1 MKQSSIERVFAGIVN
16 LGTEWILW
24 LLVTLSLV
32 GLAIIV
38 ERIIYFTGSRGDMKL
53 LTQEVKTLM
62 NKQRFQELRLRL
74 ADWRSPAALVA
85 AAALDGNDA
94 EESSELMLGA
104 AEQVRL
110 DMERFLA
117 FLSTVGSNAPFVGL
131 LGTVIGIV
139 KAFQELDH
147 SGGALTDGLMSDI
160 GEALIATA
168 VGLLVALPAIAAFN
182 VFRRVIQ
189 SRMAETEV
197 MRHLVVAKLK
207 AQAEQS

>member
-1 MKQSSIERVFAGIVN
+1 MRETDMNQTNIERVLTGIVN

-38 ERIIYFTGSRGDMKL
+38 ERIVYFVGSRGDMKG

-62 NKQRFQELRLRL
+62 HKQRLQELRLRL
-74 ADWRSPAALVA
+74 AELRSPAAAVA

-94 EESSELMLGA
+94 EESNELMLGA

-189 SRMAETEV
+189 ARMAET
-197 MRHLVVAKLK
+197 
-207 AQAEQS
+207 

>member
-1 MKQSSIERVFAGIVN
+1 MKQSNIERVLAGIVN

-38 ERIIYFTGSRGDMKL
+38 ERMIYFLGSRGDMKVI
-53 LTQEVKTLM
+53 THEVKTLM
-62 NKQRFQELRLRL
+62 GKQRFQELRLRL

-85 AAALDGNDA
+85 AAALDGNDV

-104 AEQVRL
+104 AEQARL

-182 VFRRVIQ
+182 IFRRVIQ
-189 SRMAETEV
+189 ARMAETEV

-207 AQAEQS
+207 SQAEHA

>member
-1 MKQSSIERVFAGIVN
+1 MKQSSIERVLAGIVN
-16 LGTEWILW
+16 LGTQWILW
-24 LLVTLSLV
+24 LLVSLSLV

-38 ERIIYFTGSRGDMKL
+38 ERSVYFLTSRGDIKVI
-53 LTQEVKTLM
+53 TQEVKSLM

-74 ADWRSPAALVA
+74 ADWNSPAALVA
-85 AAALDGNDA
+85 VAALDGNGP

-104 AEQVRL
+104 AEQARL
-110 DMERFLA
+110 DMDRFLA
-117 FLSTVGSNAPFVGL
+117 FLTTVGSNAPFVGL

-147 SGGALTDGLMSDI
+147 SGGALTDGLMNEI

-197 MRHLVVAKLK
+197 IRHLIVAKLK
-207 AQAEQS
+207 AQAERA

>member
-1 MKQSSIERVFAGIVN
+1 MKQSSIERVLAGIVN
-16 LGTEWILW
+16 LGTQWILW
-24 LLVTLSLV
+24 LLVSLSLV

-38 ERIIYFTGSRGDMKL
+38 ERSVYFLTSRGDIKL
-53 LTQEVKTLM
+53 ITQEVKTLM
-62 NKQRFQELRLRL
+62 SKQRFQELRLRL
-74 ADWRSPAALVA
+74 ADWKSPAALVA
-85 AAALDGNDA
+85 AAALDGSGP

-104 AEQVRL
+104 AEQARL
-110 DMERFLA
+110 EMDRFLA

-147 SGGALTDGLMSDI
+147 SGGALTDGLMSEI

-197 MRHLVVAKLK
+197 IRHLIVAKLK
-207 AQAEQS
+207 AQEERV

>member
-1 MKQSSIERVFAGIVN
+1 MKQSNIERVLAGIVN

-38 ERIIYFTGSRGDMKL
+38 ERMIYFLGSRGDMKVI
-53 LTQEVKTLM
+53 THEVKTLM
-62 NKQRFQELRLRL
+62 GKQRFQELRLRL

-104 AEQVRL
+104 AEQARL

-182 VFRRVIQ
+182 IFRRVIQ
-189 SRMAETEV
+189 ARMAETEV

-207 AQAEQS
+207 SQAEHA

>member
-1 MKQSSIERVFAGIVN
+1 MKQSNIERVLAGIVN

-38 ERIIYFTGSRGDMKL
+38 ERMIYFLRSRGDMKVI
-53 LTQEVKTLM
+53 THEVKTLM
-62 NKQRFQELRLRL
+62 GKQRFQELRLRL
-74 ADWRSPAALVA
+74 TDWRSPAALVA
-85 AAALDGNDA
+85 SAALDGNDA

-104 AEQVRL
+104 AEQARL

-182 VFRRVIQ
+182 IFRRVIQ
-189 SRMAETEV
+189 ARMAETEV

-207 AQAEQS
+207 SQTERV